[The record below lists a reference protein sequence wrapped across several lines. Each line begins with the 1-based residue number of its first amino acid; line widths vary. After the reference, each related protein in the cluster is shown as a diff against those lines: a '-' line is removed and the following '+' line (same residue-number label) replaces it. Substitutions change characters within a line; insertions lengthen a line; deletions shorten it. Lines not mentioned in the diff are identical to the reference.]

1 MDNEIRQKLEEE
13 ILNKLD
19 NLQDLECGSKESS
32 IEIDDLVKL
41 YKLSIEERKLELDF
55 DEKEK
60 RIDVDKDRYQQDY
73 DIKNSGLVEAEET
86 RLHEE
91 LFKKEQL
98 NEMRKDRLFKVGID
112 TAGIIIPMIFYAI
125 WMRKGFKFEETGTFT
140 STTFRGLFNRF
151 RPTK

>member
-125 WMRKGFKFEETGTFT
+125 WMRKGFKFE
-140 STTFRGLFNRF
+140 
-151 RPTK
+151 